1 MGWKSSLFT
10 ETKPVIF
17 PCKYDSGGSKWV
29 RFRVNKKEGPLD
41 MDDKILMLMKSGF
54 ECEEGATIN
63 PNDVEASSILC
74 DIKEKDVTC
83 PAQNIRVSD
92 TVSDPFVQTVCVI
105 AYCRNENTACNAE
118 IQCEFYDQYA
128 KPSEITRV
136 VFGMTWLDLFAWI
149 VCFVMTGVTFGIFY
163 GLFGKYYDMIKERR
177 ELKKKKRQKN
187 KRQKEKR

>member
-1 MGWKSSLFT
+1 MG
-10 ETKPVIF
+10 
-17 PCKYDSGGSKWV
+17 
-29 RFRVNKKEGPLD
+29 
-41 MDDKILMLMKSGF
+41 
-54 ECEEGATIN
+54 
-63 PNDVEASSILC
+63 
-74 DIKEKDVTC
+74 
-83 PAQNIRVSD
+83 NIRVSD

-149 VCFVMTGVTFGIFY
+149 VCFAMTGVTFGIFY

-177 ELKKKKRQKN
+177 ELKKKKDKKIKDKKRKDKMKKQLKKQKREKKKENASN
-187 KRQKEKR
+187 KFIIINI